1 MTRVCAFLFFV
12 KATNSPNN
20 HHNAYHKTPI
30 IMRKSITVILT
41 CILLQSC
48 VATKHS
54 ANSDATLNFNDKYI
68 ELKLDASTIM
78 IEFSLTNNSDKEII
92 LDWENVR
99 FVGLDGKGDKVM
111 HSGLRYSKRLDTH
124 APKSIAPHTTLHD
137 FMSPAKGVLFV
148 YPAEVENPTN
158 KKVKVKMPIIIEGKR
173 KEYIFTF
180 DPLELYRKDKE
191 IIKNAMEESI
201 RE

>member
-1 MTRVCAFLFFV
+1 MTDGSNRD
-12 KATNSPNN
+12 
-20 HHNAYHKTPI
+20 HNAYHKTPI

-54 ANSDATLNFNDKYI
+54 TNSDATLNFNDKYI

-78 IEFSLTNNSDKEII
+78 IEFSLTNKSDKEII

-99 FVGLDGKGDKVM
+99 FIGLDGKGDKVM
-111 HSGLRYSKRLDTH
+111 HSGLRFSQRLDTH
-124 APKSIAPHTTLHD
+124 MPNSIAPHTTLHD
-137 FMSPAKGVLFV
+137 FMSPATGVLFV

-191 IIKNAMEESI
+191 IINNAMEESV